1 VWQLSRY
8 YYYFFSRLPILFLVE
23 SLDMVDA
30 HHIVKKMVKLEN
42 IYIYTLY
49 FCNEESRMNASLS
62 SKKFVAQSLC
72 FSVIASL
79 S

>member
-1 VWQLSRY
+1 
-8 YYYFFSRLPILFLVE
+8 
-23 SLDMVDA
+23 MVDA